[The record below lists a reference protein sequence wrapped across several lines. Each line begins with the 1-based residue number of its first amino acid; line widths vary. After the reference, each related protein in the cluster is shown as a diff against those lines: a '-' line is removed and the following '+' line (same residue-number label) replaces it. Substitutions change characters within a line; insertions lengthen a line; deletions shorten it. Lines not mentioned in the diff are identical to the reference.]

1 MSELL
6 EVKGLKKYFYLRRG
20 TVKAINDLHLKIYR
34 GETLGLVG
42 ESGCGKSTLGRLIV
56 RLDEPTVGRV
66 YFEGKD
72 IQSFQGES
80 LRDYR
85 KQTQLIFQ
93 DPYASLN
100 PRQMAGGIVEEP
112 FLIHKTMPRGKRKEE
127 VARLMELVGL
137 SPDQMKRYPHE
148 FSGGQRQ
155 RIGIAR
161 AVALKPKLIVADE
174 PVSSLDV
181 SIQAQILNLLRDL
194 QRDLGLTYLF
204 ITHDLSVVRYMSDR
218 IAVMYLG
225 KVVDLAD
232 NDEFYEK
239 HLHPYAKA
247 LLSAV
252 PFAGTVGKKE
262 RVIIEGDMPDPFHPP
277 SGCVFH
283 PRCPFRMDI
292 CKKNEPLLEDK
303 GGGHSAACHLK
314 N

>member
-20 TVKAINDLHLKIYR
+20 AVKAINDLHLNIYR

-56 RLDEPTVGRV
+56 RLDEPTAGRV

-112 FLIHKTMPRGKRKEE
+112 FLLHKTMPRGKRKEE

-252 PFAGTVGKKE
+252 PFTGTVGKKE